1 MNTAV
6 TANLDY
12 LLCSTEACRATWE
25 VLHQAFLK
33 AGFVLQERMFTI
45 AEPQHIAAPKAERA
59 IREAADLLQKHG
71 IVLGDVLRNCF
82 AFEYNALTALDFP
95 QPNFRGIEVSFME
108 TGAFPAMQG
117 IFTAH

>member
-12 LLCSTEACRATWE
+12 LLCSSETCHATWKI
-25 VLHQAFLK
+25 LHQVFVK
-33 AGFVLQERMFTI
+33 AGFALQERMFTI
-45 AEPQHIAAPKAERA
+45 AEPQQVASVRAERA
-59 IREAADLLQKHG
+59 IREAADLLQLQG
-71 IVLGDVLRNCF
+71 IVLGDVLRTCF
-82 AFEYNALTALDFP
+82 AFEYHTLTALDFP
-95 QPNFRGIEVSFME
+95 QPNIQGIEVSFME